1 MSLTTFTRQTVRV
14 HRMEWAAEDT
24 MIIELRSLDGRPLPS
39 FTAGSHIEVV
49 IPLGIT
55 RAYSLANDPAES
67 HRWVLGV
74 VLEAKSRGGSRFL
87 HRDLHVGDTIDV
99 IGPHNH
105 FELDEDDGGLSVLIA
120 GGIGVTPILTM
131 AYRLKALGRPFE
143 FHYAVRTLAR
153 AAFLDEVRAVCG
165 PALYLHIDADV
176 GAPLDVQAL
185 VDAAPADSHFYCCG
199 PLPML
204 KAFEA
209 ATVLRPLDCVH
220 FEYFRPPPPPNTD
233 SAFEVELAS
242 TGEVFVVPPGRSILE
257 VLNAV
262 GAYTAG
268 SCTEGV
274 CGACEVKVLSGIP
287 DHRDTVLK
295 PREKELNRKMMICV
309 SRAKSERLVIDVD

>member
-1 MSLTTFTRQTVRV
+1 
-14 HRMEWAAEDT
+14 
-24 MIIELRSLDGRPLPS
+24 
-39 FTAGSHIEVV
+39 
-49 IPLGIT
+49 
-55 RAYSLANDPAES
+55 
-67 HRWVLGV
+67 
-74 VLEAKSRGGSRFL
+74 
-87 HRDLHVGDTIDV
+87 
-99 IGPHNH
+99 
-105 FELDEDDGGLSVLIA
+105 
-120 GGIGVTPILTM
+120 
-131 AYRLKALGRPFE
+131 
-143 FHYAVRTLAR
+143 
-153 AAFLDEVRAVCG
+153 
-165 PALYLHIDADV
+165 
-176 GAPLDVQAL
+176 
-185 VDAAPADSHFYCCG
+185 
-199 PLPML
+199 ML

-257 VLNAV
+257 VLNAA

-274 CGACEVKVLSGIP
+274 CGACEVKVLAGIP